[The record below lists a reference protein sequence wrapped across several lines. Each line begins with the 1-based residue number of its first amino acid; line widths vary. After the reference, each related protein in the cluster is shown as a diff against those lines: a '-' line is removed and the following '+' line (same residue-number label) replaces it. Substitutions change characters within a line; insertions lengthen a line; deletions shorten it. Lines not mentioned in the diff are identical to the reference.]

1 MKKAYEEPTLE
12 MRETLDSVTATNF
25 ISPIFAAPPSDPPQ
39 NGDDDDDDDRRGR
52 DDDHRGRGR

>member
-25 ISPIFAAPPSDPPQ
+25 ISPIFAGPPTTPPADPPQ
-39 NGDDDDDDDRRGR
+39 NGDDDDDDKPWWKK
-52 DDDHRGRGR
+52 